1 MGKVWDV
8 LAPRDLEL
16 GPLAG
21 PVPRAGASAA
31 WTNWTLARD
40 EDGIA
45 WLALDKANAS
55 ANTLSEDVLSELDDV
70 LASLEHDLPKGL
82 VLRSAKPKGFIAGA
96 DIGEFRG
103 MTDAAAVETR
113 LTAAHAVVD
122 RLDRLAV
129 RTVAG
134 VHGYC
139 LGGGP
144 GNAPACGYPIA
155 VANASLGFSEVTLR
169 LHPGRGGPV
178 RWSGRI

>member
-1 MGKVWDV
+1 MGKAWDV

-55 ANTLSEDVLSELDDV
+55 ANTLSEDVLSELNDV
-70 LASLEHDLPKGL
+70 LAHLERDLPKGL

-113 LTAAHAVVD
+113 LTHAHDHAHEKLSEEERVA
-122 RLDRLAV
+122 LAM
-129 RTVAG
+129 T
-134 VHGYC
+134 
-139 LGGGP
+139 
-144 GNAPACGYPIA
+144 
-155 VANASLGFSEVTLR
+155 
-169 LHPGRGGPV
+169 GRCC
-178 RWSGRI
+178 S